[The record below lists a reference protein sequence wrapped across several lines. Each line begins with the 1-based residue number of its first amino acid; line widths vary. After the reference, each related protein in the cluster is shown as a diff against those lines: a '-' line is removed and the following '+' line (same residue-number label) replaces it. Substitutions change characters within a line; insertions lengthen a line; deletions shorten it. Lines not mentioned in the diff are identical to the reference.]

1 MTATN
6 SLKIFVFVGSIW
18 ALVMGFI
25 GPFFIVHIEK
35 LSGGME
41 KLGIAFSI
49 MILVQ
54 SATTYFAG
62 RFSDRLG
69 RKPFMI
75 LTGFVNAI
83 TIFLYSI
90 VKSSSQLYLL
100 QALLG
105 ITNGVAATVN
115 SSFLGDLTVKEKRGR
130 VIGSVNATIGLASA
144 AGVTLSGFF
153 VKYYGLKNLFYFAS
167 LCVGLSTF
175 LLFFVKED

>member
-1 MTATN
+1 MFKIN
-6 SLKIFVFVGSIW
+6 SLKIFVVVGSIW

-25 GPFFIVHIEK
+25 GPFFIVHVEK

-54 SATTYFAG
+54 SSTTYFAG
-62 RFSDRLG
+62 RFSDKLG

-75 LTGFVNAI
+75 LTGFINSIV
-83 TIFLYSI
+83 IFLYS
-90 VKSSSQLYLL
+90 VVQGSLQLYFL

-105 ITNGVAATVN
+105 ITNGISSTVN
-115 SSFLGDLTVKEKRGR
+115 SSFLGDLTVREKRGR
-130 VIGSVNATIGLASA
+130 IIGSVNAIIGLASA
-144 AGVTLSGFF
+144 IGVTLSGFF
-153 VKYYGLKNLFYFAS
+153 VKHYGLKQLFYLAS
-167 LCVGLSTF
+167 LSVGLSTF

>member
-1 MTATN
+1 MFKIN
-6 SLKIFVFVGSIW
+6 SLKIFVVVGSIW

-25 GPFFIVHIEK
+25 GPFFIVHVEK

-54 SATTYFAG
+54 STTTYFAG
-62 RFSDRLG
+62 RFSDKLG

-75 LTGFVNAI
+75 FTGFINSLV
-83 TIFLYSI
+83 IFLYS
-90 VKSSSQLYLL
+90 VVQGSLQLYLL

-105 ITNGVAATVN
+105 ITNGVSSTVN
-115 SSFLGDLTVKEKRGR
+115 SSFLGDLTVREKRGR
-130 VIGSVNATIGLASA
+130 IIGSVNAIIGLASA
-144 AGVTLSGFF
+144 IGVTLSGFF
-153 VKYYGLKNLFYFAS
+153 VKYYGLKQLFYFAS